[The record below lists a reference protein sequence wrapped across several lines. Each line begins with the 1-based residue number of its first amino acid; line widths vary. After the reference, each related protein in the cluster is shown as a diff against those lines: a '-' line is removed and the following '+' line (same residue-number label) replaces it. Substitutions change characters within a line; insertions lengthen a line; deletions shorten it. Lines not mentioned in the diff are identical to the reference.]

1 MHQKQ
6 PPPNVADSVLF
17 VFMAL
22 VDCASADKFSA
33 AKTAKMPSMGFIFK
47 LATSNLEHPT
57 PNIQ

>member
-1 MHQKQ
+1 LTPGSRSKTASMHQKQ

-33 AKTAKMPSMGFIFK
+33 AKMAKMQGIGVIF
-47 LATSNLEHPT
+47 
-57 PNIQ
+57 